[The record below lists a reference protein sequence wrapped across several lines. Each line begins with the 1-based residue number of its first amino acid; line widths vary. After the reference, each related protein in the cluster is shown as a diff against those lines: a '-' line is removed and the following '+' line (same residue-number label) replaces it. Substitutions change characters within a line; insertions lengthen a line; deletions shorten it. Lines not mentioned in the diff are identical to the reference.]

1 MGTFR
6 YVTFVTFVLGFFVL
20 CFANIYTAHSSIHLF
35 LYLSRLHTIY
45 SVTIIGVGVTE
56 AGLASSDTSGMKHL
70 YELLQFIY
78 HHYYM
83 SDSDD
88 DKTDKQKICVIDM
101 DNVPNNGTVIEQHMK
116 ELASSSSSEGGGD
129 MGKFIQDHVVF
140 LNTMVDRITSYRDD
154 DTTNKMIPKCEPIP
168 YKALVVLDED
178 NTNLPKSFYDVPANL
193 GLHIRSTTQQ
203 LDMDVSLKLRIANG
217 THTALAHVMA
227 LCSLL
232 NTDELV
238 KSKKRKQD
246 QDLAPGTLL
255 LQYIDSL
262 YEYQIK
268 TGACIQF
275 GIENENEINATY
287 DDWRK
292 RLTHEYFGL
301 ST

>member
-1 MGTFR
+1 MGT
-6 YVTFVTFVLGFFVL
+6 YACSFVTFVLGIFCLVFRK
-20 CFANIYTAHSSIHLF
+20 
-35 LYLSRLHTIY
+35 YLHCSLLNPSLPLSLSAHTIY

-116 ELASSSSSEGGGD
+116 ELASSSEGGGD
-129 MGKFIQDHVVF
+129 MAKFIQDHVVF

-178 NTNLPKSFYDVPANL
+178 NSNLPKSFYDASDL

-238 KSKKRKQD
+238 KHKKRKQD
-246 QDLAPGTLL
+246 GMDPHGTLL
-255 LQYIDSL
+255 LKYIDSL

-268 TGACIQF
+268 PGACIQF
-275 GIENENEINATY
+275 GMENETEIDATY
-287 DDWRK
+287 NDWRK